1 MNILLTTETQRAQS
15 ELISCPI
22 GRRRSGKK
30 TQPSGQVLYQQLTDT
45 DNREFAKKRLHRAS
59 VVLSVHNRNG
69 GFTLLEIV
77 IAIAILAIV
86 FSSLYAAYSN
96 TLETTEQVEIER
108 DIEQAARLGLMRMAD
123 DLASVYVQEVENES
137 EDSPYRFVGGSSD
150 SLGQGETVV
159 EFATSGQL
167 DFDMIFPSLRINRV
181 SYVLE
186 RQTENERYYRLVRR
200 EIPFVGL
207 GGEGYEA
214 EIEVADG
221 VEQLTLT
228 YVGEEGEVAS
238 QWDSQAPETEGL
250 VPRLIHIRLQMAEDK
265 SRFFTTTVALPAI
278 SNNQST
284 PGGRE

>member
-1 MNILLTTETQRAQS
+1 
-15 ELISCPI
+15 
-22 GRRRSGKK
+22 
-30 TQPSGQVLYQQLTDT
+30 
-45 DNREFAKKRLHRAS
+45 

-69 GFTLLEIV
+69 GFTLLEII

-86 FSSLYAAYSN
+86 FSSLYAAYSS
-96 TLETTEQVEIER
+96 TLETTEQVESER

-123 DLASVYVQEVENES
+123 DLASVYVQEAENDS

-150 SLGQGETVV
+150 SLDQGDTVV
-159 EFATSGQL
+159 EFATSGHL

-186 RQTENERYYRLVRR
+186 KQAEEERSYRLVRR
-200 EIPFVGL
+200 EIPFAGL
-207 GGEGYEA
+207 GGEEHKA

-228 YVGEEGEVAS
+228 YVGEEGQIAG
-238 QWDSQAPETEGL
+238 QWDSQAPETKGL
-250 VPRLIHIRLQMAEDK
+250 APRLVYIRLQMAEDK

-278 SNNQST
+278 SSEQST
-284 PGGRE
+284 PEGEK